1 MKMKRFKCKKCGE
14 LDSIVSIEEIT
25 ERFPI
30 YVNED
35 GTMEFDGSN
44 GKVIYS
50 EVESIRCSECD
61 EYYGQSLDDLE
72 GIVIDWVNEEEE

>member
-1 MKMKRFKCKKCGE
+1 MKRFKCKKCGE

-35 GTMEFDGSN
+35 GTMEFDGSD
-44 GKVIYS
+44 GKVIYA
-50 EVESIRCSECD
+50 EVESIRCETCD

>member
-1 MKMKRFKCKKCGE
+1 MKRFKCRNCGA

-35 GTMEFDGSN
+35 GTMEFDGFN
-44 GKVIYS
+44 GKVLYS
-50 EVESIRCSECD
+50 EVESIRCGECD
-61 EYYGQSLDDLE
+61 EYYGLTLDDLE
-72 GIVIDWVNEEEE
+72 EIVIDWINEEEE